1 MYESQ
6 QLSHAIVID
15 QENKNNKFTVGLLV
29 DTSFLPKWIFF
40 SKKKKKLIQLLQ
52 VDIWFFLYH
61 TFNISAILKLKN
73 LYQEVIQSL
82 PICCELCINLLIAAV
97 LIRDFLFN

>member
-15 QENKNNKFTVGLLV
+15 QENKNNKFTVGLLM

-40 SKKKKKLIQLLQ
+40 SKKKKEIDS
-52 VDIWFFLYH
+52 VV
-61 TFNISAILKLKN
+61 TS
-73 LYQEVIQSL
+73 
-82 PICCELCINLLIAAV
+82 
-97 LIRDFLFN
+97 